1 MALKGKLRTYTL
13 SGGTKAVKVWKGLE
27 LSENPTGAASRLM
40 LLDTRGE
47 IPTDVLCGWLN
58 DVETERR
65 AWEKSREKE
74 VTNNAKN

>member
-27 LSENPTGAASRLM
+27 LSENLTGAASRLM

-47 IPTDVLCGWLN
+47 IPTEVLCDWLS

-65 AWEKSREKE
+65 AWEQNKEEE
-74 VTNNAKN
+74 VTNNV